1 MAMACKKSSGLNK
14 QRVVIIIDGSEIL
27 IEYISVLV
35 AFKYLQT
42 MWTLPS
48 GWNDKMYPWF
58 VPMLIEPD
66 KKCETTC

>member
-1 MAMACKKSSGLNK
+1 MEMAMACKKSSGLNK

-42 MWTLPS
+42 M
-48 GWNDKMYPWF
+48 
-58 VPMLIEPD
+58 
-66 KKCETTC
+66 